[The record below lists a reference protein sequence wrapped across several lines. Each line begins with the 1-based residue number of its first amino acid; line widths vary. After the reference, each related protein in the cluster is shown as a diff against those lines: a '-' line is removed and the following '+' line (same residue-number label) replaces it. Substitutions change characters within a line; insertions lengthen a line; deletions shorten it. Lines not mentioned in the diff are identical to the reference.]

1 VAAGTQRRVLV
12 AEDNPVNQKIA
23 AAMLAKLGHQVDVVG
38 TGREAV
44 DQAQLVG
51 YDVVL
56 MDCQMPEMDGWE
68 ATATLRSIPATRLLP
83 VIALTASATTEVREA
98 CLRAG
103 MNGYLSKPV
112 RIDELREAIESV
124 VASGQVTR

>member
-1 VAAGTQRRVLV
+1 VLV
-12 AEDNPVNQKIA
+12 AEDNPVNQRIA
-23 AAMLAKLGHQVDVVG
+23 AAMLAKLGHQVDVVAN
-38 TGREAV
+38 GREAV
-44 DQAQLVG
+44 DAAQLVS

-68 ATATLRSIPATRLLP
+68 ATATLRAIPATRTLP

-103 MNGYLSKPV
+103 MDGYLSKPV
-112 RIDELREAIESV
+112 RIDELREAIE
-124 VASGQVTR
+124 AVTTARPVTS